1 MARISELTIECGFC
15 ATRFRSNAFAESGP
29 LESALA
35 SGHSVRCIKCG
46 KTILCNT
53 RNTTWSVEET
63 GPGAGI
69 EFN

>member
-15 ATRFRSNAFAESGP
+15 ATRFRSNASTESGP

-35 SGHSVRCIKCG
+35 SGHSARCTKCG

-53 RNTTWSVEET
+53 RNTTWTAEET